1 MASALACTALAGVAL
16 SDVMTGLM
24 LAVLS
29 LVMLLYRASRPYI
42 AILGQRA
49 TAEFGDL
56 ERHPDAQRIP
66 GLVMLRLDAPLY
78 FFNANVARTQISIGC
93 DDANRIVGSA
103 HGAIE
108 IGHQRVNHVI

>member
-42 AILGQRA
+42 AILG
-49 TAEFGDL
+49 
-56 ERHPDAQRIP
+56 
-66 GLVMLRLDAPLY
+66 
-78 FFNANVARTQISIGC
+78 
-93 DDANRIVGSA
+93 
-103 HGAIE
+103 
-108 IGHQRVNHVI
+108 